1 MRVLKHVELE
11 PAEDGLG
18 FATRFYGETDIQMD
32 RGLRESIRV
41 SGDERRPYRTDESEP
56 YAALRAVFIYL
67 LKDRRMMTI
76 LILIFF
82 GLVEFWTLRIR

>member
-41 SGDERRPYRTDESEP
+41 SGNERRPYRTDETR
-56 YAALRAVFIYL
+56 ALRAVFIYL